1 MRLGKR
7 LAVAAVAVA
16 TGALSLAAAGAMNA
30 DATSWSCTVSTDTQC
45 PGSGVYPSP
54 GETAGSNSS
63 GVAVIQNEWG
73 ANSNLTSQVLSANS
87 GSAWQVTA
95 NLSASNKAVLSYPDT
110 QEVVTNSSGDP
121 TPLAD
126 YDTLTSSYT
135 DALPSSPGASDD
147 YEAAY
152 DLWLGAGTVSG
163 SQEIMVWTD
172 NHGQTPSGSDTGK
185 TWTDASTGDVYE
197 IWASSPGNPVS
208 LVAKTNATSGS
219 VDLLTMIKWL
229 KTNSYITSTGLN
241 QIDYGFELCSTSGAP
256 ETFSVSAYSISATG
270 DGTNGAP
277 GGGTAPTG
285 PSGSGTPVTQL
296 GIYTT
301 AEADSGTYSTE
312 AGQTP
317 DVGNYYLPYGSSYPS
332 TFASAVSAA
341 GATPFMELEPWEQG
355 QGSDTCSADP
365 SEPSM
370 TTIGANGS
378 SVQSYLKGLGSAVA
392 SAGKPVIFTFAHEFN
407 YDGQYPWSQG
417 NCEGTTAAQWIA
429 AWDAVRNDVDSTADG
444 LASFM
449 WVPNIYYSG
458 GAPADISPAAYWP
471 GAANVDMVGV
481 DGYPSGAESFSSLF
495 EPSFSI
501 IDGLS
506 GESTIPQPSIF
517 IAETNFE
524 PLGSGIASMVQDI
537 CTEGGDGTLQFLYQ
551 EPDLTSSE
559 WSALDSATSTYCPA
573 STGGGGGSKPLASV
587 SAATSVTSTTATING
602 SVNPEGLATTYQF
615 GYGTSANYNEFSP
628 ASPASAGSGTS
639 NEAESATITGLTP
652 STTYHFAIEAINSD
666 GTTESS
672 DDTFT
677 TAASGGLT
685 EAPTTAPNGPSLSGG
700 TTTSISWNIPSADT
714 ATADKWSYFE
724 LLVLGTEGAVQHDV
738 DVSTNSATMYLSP
751 AGERYFKVRACNA
764 DGCSAY
770 SPSVGYDN

>member
-16 TGALSLAAAGAMNA
+16 TGALSLAAAGAVNA

-54 GETAGSNSS
+54 GETAGSNSG
-63 GVAVIQNEWG
+63 GVAVVQDEWG

-241 QIDYGFELCSTSGAP
+241 QVDYGFELCSTSGAP

-285 PSGSGTPVTQL
+285 
-296 GIYTT
+296 
-301 AEADSGTYSTE
+301 
-312 AGQTP
+312 
-317 DVGNYYLPYGSSYPS
+317 SS
-332 TFASAVSAA
+332 
-341 GATPFMELEPWEQG
+341 
-355 QGSDTCSADP
+355 
-365 SEPSM
+365 
-370 TTIGANGS
+370 
-378 SVQSYLKGLGSAVA
+378 
-392 SAGKPVIFTFAHEFN
+392 
-407 YDGQYPWSQG
+407 
-417 NCEGTTAAQWIA
+417 
-429 AWDAVRNDVDSTADG
+429 
-444 LASFM
+444 
-449 WVPNIYYSG
+449 
-458 GAPADISPAAYWP
+458 
-471 GAANVDMVGV
+471 
-481 DGYPSGAESFSSLF
+481 
-495 EPSFSI
+495 
-501 IDGLS
+501 
-506 GESTIPQPSIF
+506 
-517 IAETNFE
+517 
-524 PLGSGIASMVQDI
+524 
-537 CTEGGDGTLQFLYQ
+537 
-551 EPDLTSSE
+551 
-559 WSALDSATSTYCPA
+559 
-573 STGGGGGSKPLASV
+573 PLASV

-685 EAPTTAPNGPSLSGG
+685 EAPTTAPNAPSLSGG

-714 ATADKWSYFE
+714 ATADQWSYFE
-724 LLVLGTEGAVQHDV
+724 LLVLGTEGAVQHNV